1 MIMYG
6 EVDLLWKETCLDLLP
21 HSEGNK
27 HIYECLSIAERDR
40 RHPGNIVNWPVFQL
54 RYELRTFEIK
64 VYALPLT
71 LFRV

>member
-40 RHPGNIVNWPVFQL
+40 RHPGNIVN
-54 RYELRTFEIK
+54 
-64 VYALPLT
+64 
-71 LFRV
+71 